1 MTSLHRLAGP
11 VRVCVVISSPWR
23 AGALLLA
30 GAAVLTGCGGD
41 GRADTRSPGAAGPE
55 LSAEIVQLRRDQV
68 LERVQ
73 VAVTNAEEQQITV
86 ERLRLVAPGY
96 EKRGAVAK
104 DSPIA
109 PGTVVNLPWEY
120 GAIACAPDGTA
131 RVGPPVVSLRVRTAD
146 GVSDVRL
153 KPRDPERY
161 LERIAERACAVERAS
176 REVALRFADEWRPE
190 NVDTGVR
197 LHGTLLAELKVDQ
210 PREISQVAGA
220 IMYGLVPDESVTP
233 APKPLA
239 LLSPQAPTA
248 EIPVVAYAARC
259 DGHTK
264 GEIKKPYEFLVWVG
278 EPGAREPLALTPEV
292 TQATKEALQLAC
304 AF

>member
-1 MTSLHRLAGP
+1 MINGRVAALVVTAAATLA
-11 VRVCVVISSPWR
+11 
-23 AGALLLA
+23 
-30 GAAVLTGCGGD
+30 GCGGD
-41 GRADTRSPGAAGPE
+41 EPDRTTRSPGVQAPE

-68 LERVQ
+68 LERVE
-73 VAVTNAEEQQITV
+73 VAVTNADAREITV
-86 ERLRLVAPGY
+86 ERLRLVTPGY
-96 EKRGAVAK
+96 EKRPAIAK

-109 PGTVVNLPWEY
+109 PGTEVNLPWEY
-120 GAIACAPDGTA
+120 GAISCASNGTA
-131 RVGPPVVSLRVRTAD
+131 RIGPPTVHLRVRTVD

-153 KPRDPERY
+153 RPKDPERY

-176 REVALRFADEWRPE
+176 REVALRFADEWRAE
-190 NVDTGVR
+190 ESDAGVR

-210 PREISQVAGA
+210 LREISQVAGA
-220 IMYGLVPDESVTP
+220 IMYGLVPDESEEA
-233 APKPLA
+233 APEPLA
-239 LLSPQAPTA
+239 LLSPDSPTA

-278 EPGAREPLALTPEV
+278 EPGAEDPLAITPEV
-292 TQATKEALQLAC
+292 GQPTKDALQLAC